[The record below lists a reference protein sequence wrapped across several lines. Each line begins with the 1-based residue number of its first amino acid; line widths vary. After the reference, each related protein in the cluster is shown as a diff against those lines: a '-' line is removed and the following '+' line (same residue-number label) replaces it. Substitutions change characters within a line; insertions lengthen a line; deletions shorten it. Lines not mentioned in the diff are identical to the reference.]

1 MLAIFCFTLFFTF
14 NHAAKLKRSNFL
26 IYFFLSLTALALDV
40 IYFSQAAFF
49 LNNFPNPFIVHYWSR
64 FFVQSMK
71 VLLIVSGL
79 VLLFN
84 CSQTKF
90 VAIILVLSVFFYAIF
105 RLTDFSSDNF
115 DFSSS
120 KTG

>member
-1 MLAIFCFTLFFTF
+1 MMLFVLVKFFLAHLSFSVQFNLIFCHTM
-14 NHAAKLKRSNFL
+14 
-26 IYFFLSLTALALDV
+26 IEM
-40 IYFSQAAFF
+40 I
-49 LNNFPNPFIVHYWSR
+49 
-64 FFVQSMK
+64 
-71 VLLIVSGL
+71 
-79 VLLFN
+79 N

-105 RLTDFSSDNF
+105 CLTNFSSDAF

>member
-1 MLAIFCFTLFFTF
+1 MSTSGPEAYT
-14 NHAAKLKRSNFL
+14 
-26 IYFFLSLTALALDV
+26 
-40 IYFSQAAFF
+40 
-49 LNNFPNPFIVHYWSR
+49 
-64 FFVQSMK
+64 VQSSAYVM
-71 VLLIVSGL
+71 
-79 VLLFN
+79 FN

-105 RLTDFSSDNF
+105 RLTNFSSDAF

>member
-1 MLAIFCFTLFFTF
+1 MYLIVFFTLNEIGFE
-14 NHAAKLKRSNFL
+14 LKS
-26 IYFFLSLTALALDV
+26 V
-40 IYFSQAAFF
+40 IFWLLRLF
-49 LNNFPNPFIVHYWSR
+49 
-64 FFVQSMK
+64 
-71 VLLIVSGL
+71 VLLREPLACKKVI
-79 VLLFN
+79 N

-105 RLTDFSSDNF
+105 RLTNFSSDAF

>member
-1 MLAIFCFTLFFTF
+1 MLRGLI
-14 NHAAKLKRSNFL
+14 LK
-26 IYFFLSLTALALDV
+26 
-40 IYFSQAAFF
+40 
-49 LNNFPNPFIVHYWSR
+49 
-64 FFVQSMK
+64 
-71 VLLIVSGL
+71 LLILRKIDAVFGYL
-79 VLLFN
+79 EIIIKKWNLLNHFKVFCNVIN

-105 RLTDFSSDNF
+105 RLTNFSSDAF

>member
-1 MLAIFCFTLFFTF
+1 M
-14 NHAAKLKRSNFL
+14 
-26 IYFFLSLTALALDV
+26 LDV
-40 IYFSQAAFF
+40 IDLKQNVAKQEEA
-49 LNNFPNPFIVHYWSR
+49 
-64 FFVQSMK
+64 
-71 VLLIVSGL
+71 VL
-79 VLLFN
+79 N

-105 RLTDFSSDNF
+105 RLTDFSSEAF

>member
-1 MLAIFCFTLFFTF
+1 MPLFDLRYF
-14 NHAAKLKRSNFL
+14 NYHEVFWCAVGVFG
-26 IYFFLSLTALALDV
+26 I
-40 IYFSQAAFF
+40 
-49 LNNFPNPFIVHYWSR
+49 
-64 FFVQSMK
+64 
-71 VLLIVSGL
+71 VLLLI
-79 VLLFN
+79 N

-105 RLTDFSSDNF
+105 RLTNFSSDAF

>member
-1 MLAIFCFTLFFTF
+1 MDK
-14 NHAAKLKRSNFL
+14 NK
-26 IYFFLSLTALALDV
+26 
-40 IYFSQAAFF
+40 F
-49 LNNFPNPFIVHYWSR
+49 LNLLLVWGCLIEAKFVIV
-64 FFVQSMK
+64 F
-71 VLLIVSGL
+71 
-79 VLLFN
+79 FN

-105 RLTDFSSDNF
+105 RLTNFSSDAF

>member
-1 MLAIFCFTLFFTF
+1 MQI
-14 NHAAKLKRSNFL
+14 LKKDS
-26 IYFFLSLTALALDV
+26 I
-40 IYFSQAAFF
+40 I
-49 LNNFPNPFIVHYWSR
+49 
-64 FFVQSMK
+64 
-71 VLLIVSGL
+71 
-79 VLLFN
+79 N

-105 RLTDFSSDNF
+105 RLTNFSSDAF

>member
-1 MLAIFCFTLFFTF
+1 MQESMNNLKNHF
-14 NHAAKLKRSNFL
+14 NIAALC
-26 IYFFLSLTALALDV
+26 
-40 IYFSQAAFF
+40 
-49 LNNFPNPFIVHYWSR
+49 SR
-64 FFVQSMK
+64 
-71 VLLIVSGL
+71 LLYAGNI
-79 VLLFN
+79 FN

-105 RLTDFSSDNF
+105 RLTDFSSDAF